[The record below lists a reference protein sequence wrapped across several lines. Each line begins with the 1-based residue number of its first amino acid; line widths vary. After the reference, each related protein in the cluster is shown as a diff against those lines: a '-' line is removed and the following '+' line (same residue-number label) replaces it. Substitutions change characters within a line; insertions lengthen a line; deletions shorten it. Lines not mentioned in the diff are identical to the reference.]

1 MNINYNFIVCREKAI
16 CNMLPFPVVECLLPN
31 PGRSTPIQTSHPSLH
46 VGYSH
51 LQSSLDLLDFIFLH
65 HPTTS
70 QLWDSPLEKW
80 LSTWSSHAWKPQ
92 WQQLLRLEGIKP
104 NCSLGLWHSAHL
116 FIHPYRALLW
126 SNCASTCLAMFSHRV
141 PGAKTGKS
149 EDPVKAG
156 GYFIPNVRS
165 WSYLRA
171 TAPSYLLY

>member
-46 VGYSH
+46 VGYSP

-104 NCSLGLWHSAHL
+104 NCSLGLWHSEP
-116 FIHPYRALLW
+116 ISSSAL
-126 SNCASTCLAMFSHRV
+126 
-141 PGAKTGKS
+141 
-149 EDPVKAG
+149 
-156 GYFIPNVRS
+156 
-165 WSYLRA
+165 
-171 TAPSYLLY
+171 TAPCSGVTVLPPVWPCSLIGFLVQRLGNQKIQWRLEVTLFQM